1 MQVALEKELRLKI
14 QMLAAKADS
23 SMKDWILDN
32 ILAVHR
38 KTGMEDYL
46 ASVFGTPIILAPP
59 TNADRFN
66 IRIDDPIV
74 DEAITQ
80 LAEKLQRTKPQL
92 VYTLVT
98 GLVIEKFGALEI
110 EDTTPKRSLIA

>member
-32 ILAVHR
+32 ILSVHR

-46 ASVFGTPIILAPP
+46 ASVFGSPIILAPP

-66 IRIDDPIV
+66 IRIDDPV
-74 DEAITQ
+74 VGEALEA
-80 LAEKLQRTKPQL
+80 LAQKLQRTKPQL

-98 GLVIEKFGALEI
+98 GLVIEKFGTLEI
-110 EDTTPKRSLIA
+110 QDTTPKRSLIA

>member
-1 MQVALEKELRLKI
+1 MQVALEKDLRLQI

-32 ILAVHR
+32 ILSVHR

-46 ASVFGTPIILAPP
+46 VNVFGAAMILAPP

-66 IRIDDPIV
+66 IRIDDPVV
-74 DEAITQ
+74 DQAITE
-80 LAEKLQRTKPQL
+80 LAERLQRTKPQL
-92 VYTLVT
+92 VYTLIT
-98 GLVIEKFGALEI
+98 GLVAEKIGDVQI
-110 EDTTPKRSLIA
+110 SDTKPKRSLIA

>member
-1 MQVALEKELRLKI
+1 MQIALEKELRLKI
-14 QMLAAKADS
+14 QILAANADS

-32 ILAVHR
+32 ILSVHR

-46 ASVFGTPIILAPP
+46 TSVFGTVIVLAPP

-66 IRIDDPIV
+66 IRIDDPV
-74 DEAITQ
+74 VNEAITD

-92 VYTLVT
+92 VYTLIT
-98 GLVIEKFGALEI
+98 GLVTEKFETLNI
-110 EDTTPKRSLIA
+110 KDTIPKRSLIA